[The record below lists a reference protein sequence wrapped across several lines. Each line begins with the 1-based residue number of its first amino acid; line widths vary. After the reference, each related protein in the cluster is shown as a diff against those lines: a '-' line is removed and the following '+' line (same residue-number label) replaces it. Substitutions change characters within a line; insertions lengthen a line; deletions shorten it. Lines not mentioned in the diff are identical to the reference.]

1 MYSDPVSDEP
11 SIESK
16 PSVVWKSGSVSVL
29 HLLQRYDCYCECSQ
43 ADNWHTIERT
53 KRPVYPRGYMVHGTC
68 RLLPHDEPFFSITNT
83 HSANWDPWF
92 METFCHRKGNHL
104 PASDSF
110 ERSYQDANRARLQT
124 LFLVGTGASRSN
136 NGFGNVGV
144 AVAGVMG
151 HSLAREGGPG
161 APAAASRVLTR
172 GSAALSERSAAALSA
187 AATVGA
193 VVWLLAAAGRT
204 VPASH
209 GTRLCRQDN
218 GDICAQ
224 VPHTLHH
231 QYILFPF
238 SLRDAALILLN
249 TSDVLLCGAT

>member
-1 MYSDPVSDEP
+1 
-11 SIESK
+11 
-16 PSVVWKSGSVSVL
+16 
-29 HLLQRYDCYCECSQ
+29 
-43 ADNWHTIERT
+43 
-53 KRPVYPRGYMVHGTC
+53 
-68 RLLPHDEPFFSITNT
+68 
-83 HSANWDPWF
+83 
-92 METFCHRKGNHL
+92 
-104 PASDSF
+104 
-110 ERSYQDANRARLQT
+110 
-124 LFLVGTGASRSN
+124 
-136 NGFGNVGV
+136 
-144 AVAGVMG
+144 MG